1 LNIKESKIESRELKM
16 NTTTIKSVLAQISTV
31 RAKRPVLSASTK
43 ALSTWLSTAGVA
55 ALLVLANHLMDDWA
69 ETHLMA
75 AWLALWALAIVA
87 IVVLRGLSRMLAQNM
102 ITGLNQWSAHLA
114 RSRAD
119 QRLWSMAQTDS
130 RLMGE
135 LQTAMDR
142 ADENAAPTPNLTTY
156 MTRRAARM
164 VKNRLYYI

>member
-1 LNIKESKIESRELKM
+1 M
-16 NTTTIKSVLAQISTV
+16 NTTTTSSSATSSVLAQMSTV
-31 RAKRPVLSASTK
+31 RAKHPVLSASTK

-87 IVVLRGLSRMLAQNM
+87 IVVLRSVSRMLAQNM

-114 RSRAD
+114 RRRAD
-119 QRLWSMAQTDS
+119 ERLWNMAQADS

-142 ADENAAPTPNLTTY
+142 ADEIGLPTPNLTTY

-164 VKNRLYYI
+164 VHNRLYYI